1 MLFPNLIPVFI
12 AWLSQSLMSRLRKW
26 TKPIAATL
34 VVGVI
39 TDVTR
44 SRRELLLENA
54 LLRQQLIVLNRQVKR
69 PKLGGR
75 DRVVIVGLASQMVT
89 WKNALLI
96 VKPDTV
102 LRWHREIFRWMW
114 RRKSQ
119 PKSTIGRPRLPTER
133 VVLIRR
139 LAKENLTWGTER
151 IRGEL
156 LKLGFPIAK
165 STIQRYLKGRRAAGP
180 GSQTWRTFLHNHAAT
195 IWACD
200 ILQTQDFWF
209 RDIFVFVIIELS
221 SRRVVHAAVTRHP
234 GEVWVAQQLREAT
247 PFGEGPRFLIR
258 DNDCKYGT
266 IFDRVAVG
274 AGIQVLHTPIAA
286 PRANS
291 FCERFLG
298 SLRRECLDFF
308 FILSET
314 QLLQCVTEYVRYY
327 NHARPH
333 QGIAQAIPVPSAPPA
348 ALDQLEAE
356 IIALPV
362 LHGLHHDYRRR
373 AA

>member
-1 MLFPNLIPVFI
+1 MLFPNFI
-12 AWLSQSLMSRLRKW
+12 TSFITWLGQSLMSKLRRW
-26 TKPIAATL
+26 TKPITHGPLIGLA
-34 VVGVI
+34 

-44 SRRELLLENA
+44 SRRDLLLENA
-54 LLRQQLIVLNRQVKR
+54 LLRQQLVVLNRQVKR
-69 PKLGGR
+69 PKLRGR
-75 DRVVIVGLASQMVT
+75 DRAVIVGLASRLAT
-89 WKNALLI
+89 WKSALLI
-96 VKPDTV
+96 VKPETV

-119 PKSTIGRPRLPTER
+119 PKPTIGRPRLPKTQ
-133 VVLIRR
+133 VMLIRR

-180 GSQTWRTFLHNHAAT
+180 GSQTWHTFLHNHAAT

-200 ILQTQDFWF
+200 ILQTHDFWF

-221 SRRVVHAAVTRHP
+221 SRRVVHVAVTRHP

-258 DNDCKYGT
+258 DNDRKYGSA
-266 IFDRVAVG
+266 FDRVAVG
-274 AGIQVLHTPIAA
+274 AGIKVLRTPIAA

-298 SLRRECLDFF
+298 SLCRECLDFF
-308 FILSET
+308 FILSER
-314 QLLQCVTEYVRYY
+314 QLLQCVTDYVRYF

-333 QGIAQAIPVPSAPPA
+333 QGIAQAIPMPTAPSTA
-348 ALDQLEAE
+348 AHLDGT
-356 IIALPV
+356 IVGLPV
-362 LHGLHHDYRRR
+362 LHGLHHDYQQR